1 MLAQFVC
8 VCFRVEMN
16 WKFEFYLM
24 EQITEILFYGQYDNM
39 FVVCQHVCFMFFFYS
54 LSLGNFSLILI
65 VFDKYT
71 YFVLYCLWP
80 VAISN
85 RNERGVYYLHT
96 LSLRVSHTIKMRQ
109 FQFQFN
115 QLLFFICF
123 CLLLCLL
130 AFLFSGSLLVVI
142 CKWKWKQI
150 LICLVLLLLL

>member
-1 MLAQFVC
+1 MDSTIICLQFVS
-8 VCFRVEMN
+8 
-16 WKFEFYLM
+16 
-24 EQITEILFYGQYDNM
+24 M
-39 FVVCQHVCFMFFFYS
+39 FVLCFFFLLS

-71 YFVLYCLWP
+71 YFVLNCLWP

-115 QLLFFICF
+115 QLLFLYVLLPASLFILHSF
-123 CLLLCLL
+123 SL
-130 AFLFSGSLLVVI
+130 AFLFFGSLLVVI

>member
-1 MLAQFVC
+1 MDSTIICLQFVS
-8 VCFRVEMN
+8 
-16 WKFEFYLM
+16 
-24 EQITEILFYGQYDNM
+24 
-39 FVVCQHVCFMFFFYS
+39 MFFLYFFLS

-71 YFVLYCLWP
+71 YFVLNCLWP

-115 QLLFFICF
+115 QLLFFLYV
-123 CLLLCLL
+123 LLPPS
-130 AFLFSGSLLVVI
+130 LFTCVSFFRLVARRHLQMEMETNFNMPRVLVVAVI
-142 CKWKWKQI
+142 SKA
-150 LICLVLLLLL
+150 